1 VQPSITTSAV
11 LVKILGELPA
21 DHVNLAW
28 LLNHLR
34 VRSFGILLLILAI
47 VSLVPGV
54 ASVSWF
60 VLTIPAI
67 EMILGREKPTLPRFV
82 AERAISTERFA
93 RWVSRVIPLCRHMEK
108 FIRPRLHTPFRATER
123 LVGLIILILA
133 VTLLAPFP
141 FNVLPA
147 FAIILISVAYLQE
160 DGLLLCVSFIAALM
174 SISFT
179 GGIVWAMIEAT
190 GLVQKHWLVF

>member
-1 VQPSITTSAV
+1 
-11 LVKILGELPA
+11 
-21 DHVNLAW
+21 
-28 LLNHLR
+28 
-34 VRSFGILLLILAI
+34 
-47 VSLVPGV
+47 
-54 ASVSWF
+54 
-60 VLTIPAI
+60 
-67 EMILGREKPTLPRFV
+67 
-82 AERAISTERFA
+82 
-93 RWVSRVIPLCRHMEK
+93 
-108 FIRPRLHTPFRATER
+108 